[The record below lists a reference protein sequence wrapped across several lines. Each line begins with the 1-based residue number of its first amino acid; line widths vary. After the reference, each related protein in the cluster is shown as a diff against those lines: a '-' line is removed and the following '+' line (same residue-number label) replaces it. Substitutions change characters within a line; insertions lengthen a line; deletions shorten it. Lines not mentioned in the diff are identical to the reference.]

1 MPISAP
7 FPYYGGK
14 RRVAG
19 LIWDKFG
26 NPTRYLEP
34 FAGSLAVLLHRDTP
48 CETEVVSDTDGYIC
62 NAWRSLQHDP
72 EATAYHADYPTIHHD
87 LTARQHTLIKWHFE
101 NSNRLSTDPDY
112 FDPQIAGWWIWGT
125 SNWIGANY
133 AAIRPDGLISRAMP
147 HVRID
152 NSGRGVSTQRRTYP
166 VSDKRPGVGQR
177 PGATGVST
185 QRRTYPVSDKRP
197 SIERTTGGQGVSSQR
212 KAYPVSDS
220 RPNVNGRPSGK
231 GVQSN
236 RKTYPVSDKR
246 PLVSDGPG
254 GPGVQSNR
262 KTYPVTDGRP
272 SIQPRGGGN
281 GISAQNRSF
290 ATNEAIYDYFRLL
303 ANRLRR
309 VTTLNRPFEGFI
321 SPSLL
326 GNTTTQIT
334 DTAIFLDPPYRVST
348 GRHSYLYS
356 SDIAGTSEDVAVTAY
371 EWAVENGDKFKIAY
385 CCHEGDFEIPKNWTS
400 ITDEFNGVRKQSRRV
415 TQRDMTMF
423 SPKCDRDR
431 GFNFE

>member
-62 NAWRSLQHDP
+62 NAWRSLQRDP
-72 EATAYHADYPTIHHD
+72 DATAFHADYPTIHHD

-152 NSGRGVSTQRRTYP
+152 NSGRGVSAKRKEYP
-166 VSDKRPGVGQR
+166 VDNTIPMVRTDNGGR
-177 PGATGVST
+177 GVSI

-197 SIERTTGGQGVSSQR
+197 SVERTTGGQGVSSQR
-212 KAYPVSDS
+212 KA
-220 RPNVNGRPSGK
+220 
-231 GVQSN
+231 
-236 RKTYPVSDKR
+236 
-246 PLVSDGPG
+246 
-254 GPGVQSNR
+254 
-262 KTYPVTDGRP
+262 YPVTDGRP

-290 ATNEAIYDYFRLL
+290 TTNEAIYDYFRLL
-303 ANRLRR
+303 SKRLRR
-309 VTTLNRPFEGFI
+309 VTTLNRPFDGFI

-334 DTAIFLDPPYRVST
+334 DTALFLDPPYRVST
-348 GRHSYLYS
+348 GRHSSLYS

-371 EWAVENGDKFKIAY
+371 EWAIKHGDRFKIAY

>member
-19 LIWDKFG
+19 LIWEKFG

-62 NAWRSLQHDP
+62 NAWRSLQRDP
-72 EATAYHADYPTIHHD
+72 DATAFHADYPTIHHD

-101 NSNRLSTDPDY
+101 NSQRLSTDADFY
-112 FDPQIAGWWIWGT
+112 DPQIAGWWIWGT

-133 AAIRPDGLISRAMP
+133 AAIRPGVPVDNTIPM
-147 HVRID
+147 VRTGIG
-152 NSGRGVSTQRRTYP
+152 GRGVSINRVKYPIKDRKPRILDHTGGEGISTQRRTYP
-166 VSDKRPGVGQR
+166 VSG
-177 PGATGVST
+177 
-185 QRRTYPVSDKRP
+185 KRP
-197 SIERTTGGQGVSSQR
+197 SIERTTGGQGVSIQR

-236 RKTYPVSDKR
+236 RKAYPVSDSR
-246 PLVSDGPG
+246 PHIKHVNGGQGVS
-254 GPGVQSNR
+254 QQR
-262 KTYPVTDGRP
+262 RQFPVTDGRP

-281 GISAQNRSF
+281 GISAQSRLF
-290 ATNEAIYDYFRLL
+290 ETNEAIYDYFRLL
-303 ANRLRR
+303 SKRLRR

-321 SPSLL
+321 SPSIL
-326 GNTTTQIT
+326 GNTTTQVT
-334 DTAIFLDPPYRVST
+334 DTAIFLDPPYRLST
-348 GRHSYLYS
+348 GRESTLYI
-356 SDIAGTSEDVAVTAY
+356 SDFDGTSEDVAVTAY
-371 EWAVENGDKFKIAY
+371 EWAIKHGDKFKIAY
-385 CCHEGDFEIPKNWTS
+385 CCHEGDFDLPPNWTS
-400 ITDEFNGVRKQSRRV
+400 ITDEFNGIRKQSRRM

>member
-1 MPISAP
+1 MPKFGQHGWKVSSKIGMPISAP

-62 NAWRSLQHDP
+62 NAWRSLRHDP
-72 EATAYHADYPTIHHD
+72 EATAFHADYPTIHHD

-101 NSNRLSTDPDY
+101 NSQRLSTDPDY

-152 NSGRGVSTQRRTYP
+152 NSGRGVSAKRKQYP
-166 VSDKRPGVGQR
+166 VSEKRPMVRPDNSGRGVNIKR
-177 PGATGVST
+177 KS
-185 QRRTYPVSDKRP
+185 YPVSDKRP
-197 SIERTTGGQGVSSQR
+197 SVERTTGGQGVSSQR
-212 KAYPVSDS
+212 KA
-220 RPNVNGRPSGK
+220 
-231 GVQSN
+231 
-236 RKTYPVSDKR
+236 
-246 PLVSDGPG
+246 
-254 GPGVQSNR
+254 
-262 KTYPVTDGRP
+262 YPVTDGRP

-303 ANRLRR
+303 SARLRR
-309 VTTLNRPFEGFI
+309 VTTLNRPFDGFI

-334 DTAIFLDPPYRVST
+334 DTALLLDPPYRVST

-371 EWAVENGDKFKIAY
+371 EWAVDNGDKFKIAY

-400 ITDEFNGVRKQSRRV
+400 ITDEFNGVRKQSRRI
-415 TQRDMTMF
+415 TQLDMVMF
-423 SPKCDRDR
+423 SPKCARDR

>member
-62 NAWRSLQHDP
+62 NAWRSLQRDP
-72 EATAYHADYPTIHHD
+72 DATAFHADYPTIHHD

-101 NSNRLSTDPDY
+101 NSTRLSTDPDY

-125 SNWIGANY
+125 SNWIGSNY
-133 AAIRPDGLISRAMP
+133 AGIRGDNPVDNTIPM
-147 HVRID
+147 VRTD
-152 NSGRGVSTQRRTYP
+152 NGGRGVSIQRRT
-166 VSDKRPGVGQR
+166 
-177 PGATGVST
+177 
-185 QRRTYPVSDKRP
+185 
-197 SIERTTGGQGVSSQR
+197 
-212 KAYPVSDS
+212 YPVSDS

-236 RKTYPVSDKR
+236 RKAYPVSDSRPHIKHVNGGQGVSQQRRQFPVSGKR
-246 PLVSDGPG
+246 PSIERTTGGQGVSA
-254 GPGVQSNR
+254 NR
-262 KTYPVTDGRP
+262 KAYPVTDGRP

-290 ATNEAIYDYFRLL
+290 TTNEAIYDYFRLL

-309 VTTLNRPFEGFI
+309 VTTLNRPFDGFI
-321 SPSLL
+321 SPSIL
-326 GNTTTQIT
+326 GNTTTQVT

-348 GRHSYLYS
+348 GRHSTLYS

-371 EWAVENGDKFKIAY
+371 EWAIKHGDRFKIAY
-385 CCHEGDFEIPKNWTS
+385 CCHEGDFEIPSNWTA
-400 ITDEFNGVRKQSRRV
+400 ITDEFNGIRKQSRRM
-415 TQRDMTMF
+415 TQLRFDHVFTKMRTRPGIQF
-423 SPKCDRDR
+423 
-431 GFNFE
+431 

>member
-152 NSGRGVSTQRRTYP
+152 NSGRGVSAKRKEYP
-166 VSDKRPGVGQR
+166 VSEKRPHIKVNGGQGIQSNR
-177 PGATGVST
+177 KEF
-185 QRRTYPVSDKRP
+185 PVSDKRP

-220 RPNVNGRPSGK
+220 RPHINGRPSGK

-236 RKTYPVSDKR
+236 RKTYPVTDKI
-246 PLVSDGPG
+246 PMVKNHTGGHGVS
-254 GPGVQSNR
+254 QLR
-262 KTYPVTDGRP
+262 KNYPVTDGRP

-303 ANRLRR
+303 SNRLRR